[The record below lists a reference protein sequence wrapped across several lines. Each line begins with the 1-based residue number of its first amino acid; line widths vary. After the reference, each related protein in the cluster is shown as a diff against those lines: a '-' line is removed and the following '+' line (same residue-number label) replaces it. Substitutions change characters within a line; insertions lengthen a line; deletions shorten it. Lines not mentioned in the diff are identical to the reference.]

1 MKSTD
6 RYIWTDMARR
16 VDIQIVL
23 IRLGIIGFNDE
34 Y

>member
-1 MKSTD
+1 MKTAQRD
-6 RYIWTDMARR
+6 IWADMARR

-23 IRLGIIGFNDE
+23 IKLGIIGFNDE